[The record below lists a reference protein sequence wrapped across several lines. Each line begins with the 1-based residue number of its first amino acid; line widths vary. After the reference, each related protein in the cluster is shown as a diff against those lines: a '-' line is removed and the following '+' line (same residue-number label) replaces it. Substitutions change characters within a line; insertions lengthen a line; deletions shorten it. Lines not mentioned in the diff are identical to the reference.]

1 MKTKQRGSGWSIKL
15 VFNLY
20 RLFGYRFIYY
30 LMYPVTFFYFIFAK
44 NVKRSLKIYY
54 KHIGE
59 EFNSK
64 VYFEHLRIFAI
75 TMVDRFI
82 TKVDSD
88 SYTYMYDDPDTPLK
102 VFKKSTILLQ
112 SHFGGWASS
121 SSVSRTHNKI
131 NIVMKEALMDSIKS
145 IEDSLEIKTNVS
157 IIDLNAGAL
166 SVSIQIANALMR
178 DEVVAMMGDRAS
190 NKNALIK
197 ADFFG
202 EEAYFNKNPFQ
213 IAYKMDK
220 PIMVYF
226 VIYLEMKKY
235 KFEYM
240 KIELDQTK
248 GEEEA
253 IKEALYSYVKMYE
266 GIIKRYPNQ
275 WLNFYDFWEKDPLV
289 ES

>member
-1 MKTKQRGSGWSIKL
+1 
-15 VFNLY
+15 
-20 RLFGYRFIYY
+20 
-30 LMYPVTFFYFIFAK
+30 MYPVTFFYFIFAK
-44 NVKRSLKIYY
+44 NVKKSLKIYY
-54 KHIGE
+54 EHIGE

-82 TKVDSD
+82 TKVDAD

-102 VFKKSTILLQ
+102 VFSKSTILLQ

-121 SSVSRTHNKI
+121 SSVSRTQNKI
-131 NIVMKEALMDSIKS
+131 HIVMKEALMDSIKS

-157 IIDLNAGAL
+157 IIDLNSGPL
-166 SVSIQIANALMR
+166 SVSIQIANALMN
-178 DEVVAMMGDRAS
+178 DEIVAMMGDRAS

-197 ADFFG
+197 AKFFG

-226 VIYLEMKKY
+226 VIYLKMKKY

-240 KIELDQTK
+240 KIELDQNK
-248 GEEEA
+248 DEEEA
-253 IKEALYSYVKMYE
+253 IKEALSSYIKMYE
-266 GIIKRYPNQ
+266 GMIKRYPNQ

-289 ES
+289 DS